1 MARGTVLII
10 EHQEELRHDLARIG
24 RACGFDLLV
33 VADGEEATAAFNT
46 TDIDIVLTDLGS
58 SRLDGY
64 GLIQWMHERGLNQP
78 VVVIAG
84 NSDSTN
90 PLEGAIQALR
100 AGAYDYVAQP
110 FDHATIEA
118 ALCRAEASVER
129 RRADGALRRRNR
141 ELAALNAISAAVSTS
156 LELDEI
162 LDRALG
168 TMVEALE
175 LTSAIIYLGN
185 AGTGFTRYRS
195 YGTSTR
201 VTAQMPDTL
210 SGTLLSGVAIGAAQI
225 VQILGDLEQMVWRSD
240 EAPQA
245 LIVLTDQGVPC
256 GLLLLIGPATQPIQ
270 HDQLS
275 LLQSIGNYLSVAIA
289 NVRLY
294 SEVRDSA
301 RLLERLV
308 TQRTQELQRSRDLLH
323 TIFDGIPGGLLLV
336 DADARVLAVNRAYA
350 RLLDQ
355 EPEAL
360 IAQDYQQIW
369 SAPWAQGA
377 CRLVQRCIAGG
388 QPIYQ
393 RDQIKHPRH
402 SPIVLDHYL
411 FPVRDATSGIIQ
423 VIEYLEDVTERL
435 ALERA
440 LTQNEQLMALGKLAA
455 TVAHEVNTPLLAI
468 RGCLGLLANAQVDP
482 TARAE
487 YFAMAESELDRAA
500 GIIRV
505 MLDFYQS
512 NGNEQRSTDVNVLI
526 ERVAQLI
533 KGECT
538 RRNIEVLLCLAPA
551 LPAIPVIPDRL
562 KQVILNLTLNAL
574 EVLADEGQLIL
585 RTFLHEEPR
594 HASGEQLAAAS
605 DETGSF
611 VVIEVEDTGSGVPD
625 LLHEQIFDAFVT
637 TKSDGSGLGLAVCR
651 TIVQDQGGTIS
662 VENVAGSGA
671 RFTVTFPVVGDTST
685 TTGQPAHT
693 ANEASLLPDLHS
705 SSI

>member
-1 MARGTVLII
+1 MARGTVLIV
-10 EHQEELRHDLARIG
+10 EHKEELRRDLARIG

-33 VADGEEATAAFNT
+33 VADGEEAAAAFNT
-46 TDIDIVLTDLGS
+46 TDIDIVLTDLCS
-58 SRLDGY
+58 SCLDGY
-64 GLIQWMHERGLNQP
+64 SLIRWMHERGLNQP

-84 NSDSTN
+84 DSDSAN

-118 ALCRAEASVER
+118 ALSRAEASVEH

-141 ELAALNAISAAVSTS
+141 ELAALNAISTAVSAS

-175 LTSAIIYLGN
+175 LTSAIIYLGEV
-185 AGTGFTRYRS
+185 GSGFTRYRS
-195 YGTSTR
+195 YGTSTQ
-201 VTAQMPDTL
+201 VIAQMPDTL
-210 SGTLLSGVAIGAAQI
+210 SGTPLSGVAIGAAQI

-245 LIVLTDQGVPC
+245 LIVLTDQGMPC
-256 GLLLLIGPATQPIQ
+256 GLLLLIGPAAQPIQ
-270 HDQLS
+270 HDQLG

-336 DADARVLAVNRAYA
+336 DSDERVLAVNRAYA

-369 SAPWAQGA
+369 SAPWGQAAG
-377 CRLVQRCIAGG
+377 RLVQRCIAGG

-393 RDQIKHPRH
+393 RDQIKRPRH

-487 YFAMAESELDRAA
+487 YLAMAESELDRAA

-526 ERVAQLI
+526 ERVAQLL

-574 EVLADEGQLIL
+574 EVLPDGGQLIL
-585 RTFLHEEPR
+585 RTSLREEPR
-594 HASGEQLAAAS
+594 HASGEQPAAAS
-605 DETGSF
+605 GETVSL

-651 TIVQDQGGTIS
+651 TIVQEQGGTIS
-662 VENVAGSGA
+662 VENVVESGA
-671 RFTVTFPVVGDTST
+671 RFTVTFPVVGDAAT
-685 TTGQPAHT
+685 TEQHAHT
-693 ANEASLLPDLHS
+693 ANEASLLPDLRS